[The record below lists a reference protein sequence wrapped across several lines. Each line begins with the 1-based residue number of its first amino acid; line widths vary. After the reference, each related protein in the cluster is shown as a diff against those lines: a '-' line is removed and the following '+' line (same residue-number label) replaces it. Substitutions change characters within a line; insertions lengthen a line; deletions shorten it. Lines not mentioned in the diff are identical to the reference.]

1 MQRKPLQLEKYTNY
15 TARYIIHETTN
26 SLSYSLKK
34 IRRCP
39 FFSAPNFPLNFQQFP
54 SDPSVLTRDEDH
66 EAKELQLTAIGPLFS
81 EGRRGIDLVVDEQ
94 AHAPNDHGPD
104 HQKGHWSLV
113 PESCPKLTH
122 QGFLDV
128 RLKSIHCHSLL

>member
-1 MQRKPLQLEKYTNY
+1 MKPPTRLAIPSK
-15 TARYIIHETTN
+15 N
-26 SLSYSLKK
+26 SADV
-34 IRRCP
+34 R
-39 FFSAPNFPLNFQQFP
+39 FFSAQNFPLNFQQFP

>member
-1 MQRKPLQLEKYTNY
+1 MKPPTRL
-15 TARYIIHETTN
+15 AIPSRF
-26 SLSYSLKK
+26 
-34 IRRCP
+34 RRCP
-39 FFSAPNFPLNFQQFP
+39 FFFAQNVPLNVQQFP

-113 PESCPKLTH
+113 TGQNQLTRVFWMAEVNPLS
-122 QGFLDV
+122 QFV
-128 RLKSIHCHSLL
+128 VI